1 LEDKLEGSLRSIDF
15 IYNSPGV
22 NRPLRPKD
30 DDETREN
37 QVFYRNQINKV
48 ANAVKSLIKG
58 IKESYS
64 ENPITMIS
72 VKDKAEP
79 ENIEVGKISSGQI
92 SFRVKI
98 IQQVEI
104 FSKLKSDLLEEIASK
119 IEVFNLD
126 SGHRLI
132 EKGEQGS
139 AMYIIVDGKAK
150 VHDEDHLFSY
160 LSGGDCFG
168 EYTLIDE
175 KQRSASVTIMEKTTL
190 FRLSI
195 DIFQELIV
203 KNSVFVQG
211 VLKVLV
217 DRLRNLDK
225 VQTQLSISNQQLKEQ
240 SQKIAEKNQ
249 ELKYFN
255 LTRTRVLSIVAE
267 DLNSPIQEILDI
279 IDNNRL
285 ALADEPGSID
295 SIDAIKTRLEKM
307 EDIIKQLLNLKDW
320 GANPD

>member
-1 LEDKLEGSLRSIDF
+1 MTNRFYTTQERFAGINAHGLIAIVVLLISACTAIPNQPGEMKPGSEQTQ
-15 IYNSPGV
+15 P
-22 NRPLRPKD
+22 
-30 DDETREN
+30 T
-37 QVFYRNQINKV
+37 
-48 ANAVKSLIKG
+48 
-58 IKESYS
+58 
-64 ENPITMIS
+64 
-72 VKDKAEP
+72 
-79 ENIEVGKISSGQI
+79 
-92 SFRVKI
+92 
-98 IQQVEI
+98 
-104 FSKLKSDLLEEIASK
+104 
-119 IEVFNLD
+119 
-126 SGHRLI
+126 
-132 EKGEQGS
+132 EKGEQGT

-195 DIFQELIV
+195 DIFQELIA

-211 VLKVLV
+211 VLQVLV

-267 DLNSPIQEILDI
+267 DLNSPIQEILEI
-279 IDNNRL
+279 IDNP
-285 ALADEPGSID
+285 ASADN
-295 SIDAIKTRLEKM
+295 IDAIKDRLVKM
-307 EDIIKQLLNLKDW
+307 EDIIKQLLNLKTW
-320 GANPD
+320 GTESTD